1 MSKAEEMWKRRW
13 TRSEE
18 IMKKHGVI
26 LRVWR
31 NGTDVMEECVTL
43 VEREVSK
50 YENEIARRGKK

>member
-1 MSKAEEMWKRRW
+1 
-13 TRSEE
+13 
-18 IMKKHGVI
+18 MKKQGVV

-50 YENEIARRGKK
+50 YEDEVARREKK